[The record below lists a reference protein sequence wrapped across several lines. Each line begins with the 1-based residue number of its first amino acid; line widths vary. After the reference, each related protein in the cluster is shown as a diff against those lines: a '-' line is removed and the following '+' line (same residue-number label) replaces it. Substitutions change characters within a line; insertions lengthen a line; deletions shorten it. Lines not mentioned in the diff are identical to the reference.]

1 MQNLKTGVVVALLLA
16 VCYGAFKALNAPEP
30 DLPPELAEWVAE
42 EPDLDSFV
50 DDIQV
55 PTQATKPKLD
65 SDLEMPTISVP
76 QTELPPLTKTDS
88 NPNSHVLGGQ
98 TLTLPLSAGPLSNGS
113 PSSGSLPNGSLPNG
127 SAADGPAI
135 KLPSSNEVSNAV
147 DPSESLVP
155 DRFPAA
161 PEIPAVTNSVPNAL
175 PAIPNSVSNNSSEFP
190 SIPLPNASSQPNGL
204 LITSDSQKS
213 PVNALPLLDEK
224 PKAELLKADG
234 ATLSEQANPP
244 EQSVLEP
251 FAAGREK
258 ALKLANEGKLKEALV
273 ALTKY
278 YHSPEIT
285 RKDYED
291 LLDILDALAPQVIF
305 SPRHLLKPAYTATAS
320 DTLASVAEQHK
331 VTPELLK
338 SINQLGDTQVLTQ
351 GQQLKVIEGPFRGEV
366 NVTMGEMTLY
376 LNDMYACRFPI
387 TVGTDYDLK
396 VGKFEVSEKRTDRT
410 YYGVGGK
417 VVQAA
422 DPSNPYGGYWID
434 LGGNCIHG
442 SAEMSTTDL
451 KNAGCISLAPIDAA
465 DAFIMLTVGSQVEFR
480 K

>member
-42 EPDLDSFV
+42 EPDLDSLV

-55 PTQATKPKLD
+55 PSQTSQPKLE
-65 SDLEMPTISVP
+65 SELGLPSIAVPAMPAP
-76 QTELPPLTKTDS
+76 ATELPALTKPE
-88 NPNSHVLGGQ
+88 PNANAQALGGPALGGPA
-98 TLTLPLSAGPLSNGS
+98 LTLPLSTGPNT
-113 PSSGSLPNGSLPNG
+113 
-127 SAADGPAI
+127 DGPSI
-135 KLPSSNEVSNAV
+135 KVPAGNDVTKLTEAP
-147 DPSESLVP
+147 ESLVP
-155 DRFPAA
+155 DSFPSSPIANPNDAA
-161 PEIPAVTNSVPNAL
+161 PAQNSTSLQASP
-175 PAIPNSVSNNSSEFP
+175 SNNSNEFP
-190 SIPLPNASSQPNGL
+190 SIPLPNAGAQPNATF
-204 LITSDSQKS
+204 ISTDNQKS

-224 PKAELLKADG
+224 SQPATANTGSAEPA
-234 ATLSEQANPP
+234 ASAEQV
-244 EQSVLEP
+244 VLEP
-251 FAAGREK
+251 FAQGREK

-273 ALTKY
+273 SLTKY
-278 YHSPEIT
+278 YHNPELT

-291 LLDILDALAPQVIF
+291 LLDILDALAREVIY

-331 VTPELLK
+331 VSPDLLRK
-338 SINQLGDTQVLTQ
+338 INQLGDTQVLTQ

-366 NVTMGEMTLY
+366 NVTIGEMTLY

-387 TVGTDYDLK
+387 AIGLDYDSK
-396 VGKFEVSEKRTDRT
+396 VGKFEVAEKRTDRT
-410 YYGVGGK
+410 YYGAGGK
-417 VVQAA
+417 VIQAG

>member
-42 EPDLDSFV
+42 EPDLDSLV
-50 DDIQV
+50 NDIQV
-55 PTQATKPKLD
+55 PSQASQPKLE
-65 SDLEMPTISVP
+65 SELGLPSIAVPSIAVPAMPAP
-76 QTELPPLTKTDS
+76 ATELPAITKPDS
-88 NPNSHVLGGQ
+88 NANEKSLSGPN
-98 TLTLPLSAGPLSNGS
+98 LTLPSSAG
-113 PSSGSLPNGSLPNG
+113 SST
-127 SAADGPAI
+127 DGPSI
-135 KLPSSNEVSNAV
+135 KVPAGNDVTKVPEAA
-147 DPSESLVP
+147 ESLVP
-155 DRFPAA
+155 DSFPSTPIANPTDVA
-161 PEIPAVTNSVPNAL
+161 PTQNSTTLQTP
-175 PAIPNSVSNNSSEFP
+175 PSNNSNEFP
-190 SIPLPNASSQPNGL
+190 SIPLPNAGSQPNATF
-204 LITSDSQKS
+204 ISTDNQKS

-224 PKAELLKADG
+224 PQADTANSGSAEL
-234 ATLSEQANPP
+234 ATPP
-244 EQSVLEP
+244 EQVVLEP
-251 FAAGREK
+251 FAQAREK

-278 YHSPEIT
+278 YHNPELT

-291 LLDILDALAPQVIF
+291 LLDILDALAREVIY

-331 VTPELLK
+331 ISPDLLK
-338 SINQLGDTQVLTQ
+338 KINQLGDTQVLTQ

-366 NVTMGEMTLY
+366 NVTIGEMTLY

-387 TVGTDYDLK
+387 AVGLDYDSK
-396 VGKFEVSEKRTDRT
+396 VGKFEVAEKRTDRT
-410 YYGVGGK
+410 YYGAGGK
-417 VVQAA
+417 VIQAA

-442 SAEMSTTDL
+442 SAEMSATDL

-465 DAFIMLTVGSQVEFR
+465 DAFIMLTVGSQIEFR

>member
-1 MQNLKTGVVVALLLA
+1 MQNLKTGIVVALLLA

-30 DLPPELAEWVAE
+30 DLPPELAEWVDAGT
-42 EPDLDSFV
+42 DFDSLV

-55 PTQATKPKLD
+55 PEQSSIATGERSSVL
-65 SDLEMPTISVP
+65 PTISTP
-76 QTELPPLTKTDS
+76 QTDLPPLSSNT
-88 NPNSHVLGGQ
+88 NPNSHTLGGQ
-98 TLTLPLSAGPLSNGS
+98 TLTLPLSPGQMAGN
-113 PSSGSLPNGSLPNG
+113 PSVGG
-127 SAADGPAI
+127 AVADGPSI
-135 KLPSSNEVSNAV
+135 KVPANLEVAKLSEL
-147 DPSESLVP
+147 SESLVP
-155 DRFPAA
+155 DSLSPAPLGKPSNETTPVQNVA
-161 PEIPAVTNSVPNAL
+161 PPL
-175 PAIPNSVSNNSSEFP
+175 PNSSTTTSNNFP
-190 SIPLPNASSQPNGL
+190 SIPLPNHT
-204 LITSDSQKS
+204 LISTEGQKS
-213 PVNALPLLDEK
+213 LVGTLPLLEEA
-224 PKAELLKADG
+224 PKSEAGKSDTTG
-234 ATLSEQANPP
+234 ATAEATESEQT
-244 EQSVLEP
+244 VLEP
-251 FAAGREK
+251 FAQGREN

-278 YHSPEIT
+278 YHSPEIS
-285 RKDYED
+285 RKEYED
-291 LLDILDALAPQVIF
+291 LVDILDALAREVIY
-305 SPRHLLKPAYTATAS
+305 SPRHLLKPAFTAGAT
-320 DTLASVAEQHK
+320 DTLAGIAEQHK

-338 SINQLGDTQVLTQ
+338 SINQLGDTQAITQ

-366 NVTMGEMTLY
+366 NTTMGEMTLY

-387 TVGTDYDLK
+387 AVGTDYDLK

-417 VVQAA
+417 VVKSA

-442 SAEMSTTDL
+442 SPEMAATDL